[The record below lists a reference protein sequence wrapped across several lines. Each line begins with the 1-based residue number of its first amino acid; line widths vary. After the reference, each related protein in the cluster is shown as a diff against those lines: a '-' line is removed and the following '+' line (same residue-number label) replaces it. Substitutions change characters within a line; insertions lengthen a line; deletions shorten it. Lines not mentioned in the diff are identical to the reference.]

1 MGKMGIIPTIA
12 YDANIFI
19 SSGLGTTDG
28 DGNLIEERARWA
40 IRAMVKLIE
49 ITCKYAGII

>member
-1 MGKMGIIPTIA
+1 MVEDKVYVGKKLIGKVAGFDDTHMP
-12 YDANIFI
+12 NHQ
-19 SSGLGTTDG
+19 
-28 DGNLIEERARWA
+28 IEERARWA